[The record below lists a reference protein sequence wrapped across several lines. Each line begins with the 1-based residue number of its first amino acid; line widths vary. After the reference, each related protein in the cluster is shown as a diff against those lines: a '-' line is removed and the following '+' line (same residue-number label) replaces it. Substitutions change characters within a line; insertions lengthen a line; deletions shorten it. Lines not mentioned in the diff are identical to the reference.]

1 MKFLR
6 IFFLL
11 AIAATISCTGSKNE
25 SSESSTSTV
34 SVKTDKTNN
43 KAVIDAAKCFIA
55 MDYDYEKLLTKEDV
69 AKHTSIDEASFK
81 KDVSPTHGE
90 YGSCTYTWDSDR
102 PDISMTTS
110 GMTFNLPDQN
120 LATVKSLKIHNED
133 DLKLYNQ
140 SDVISLFETAYKK
153 MSRQEYDEM
162 IARLESEYA
171 NDPDRLNQA
180 KGFADA
186 RMNLDYGP
194 VDNLGERAYWK
205 WSDKFGI
212 ELVVLQGA
220 VQFIIAAKTS
230 SSAETSLPVAINL
243 AKEVLSKCN

>member
-6 IFFLL
+6 MFFML
-11 AIAATISCTGSKNE
+11 AIAATISCTGSKKE
-25 SSESSTSTV
+25 SAESSTSTV
-34 SVKTDKTNN
+34 SAKTDN
-43 KAVIDAAKCFIA
+43 KAVIVTANCFIA

-81 KDVSPTHGE
+81 KEVSPSHGE
-90 YGSCTYTWDSDR
+90 YGNCTYTWDSER

-110 GMTFNLPDQN
+110 GMTLNLPDRN
-120 LATVKSLKIHNED
+120 FATVKSLKIHNED

-140 SDVISLFETAYKK
+140 SDVIDLFGTAYKK
-153 MSRQEYDEM
+153 MSRKEYDEM
-162 IARLESEYA
+162 IARLEQEYSGDQA
-171 NDPDRLNQA
+171 KLDQA

-186 RMNLDYGP
+186 RMNLDYEP

-205 WSDKFGI
+205 WSDQHGI
-212 ELVVLQGA
+212 EIVVLQGA
-220 VQFIIAAKTS
+220 VQFAIASKTS